1 MLEKPPKHARIFGL
15 IDQRLTQGID
25 FPAIS
30 VVLPFI
36 FQGIWG
42 KIVFINTAT
51 CVKFWGVRGSIPTPG
66 PKTVRIGGNTSC
78 VEIRC
83 GREIIILDAGTG
95 LRTLGQSLLAE
106 FKNQPLKLTLLL
118 THTHWDHIQGLP
130 FFGPIYHSRCRLRI
144 LGCEGARKG
153 LVSVLTGQMEST
165 YFPVPFDKLPSNIEI
180 EELKKFDFKIGPVRV
195 RVQRANHP
203 GMCVGYRLST
213 SHGSVAYFP
222 DSEPRPGG
230 EDQEMIKFLDGVNVL
245 ILDSQYDTVEYERHA
260 GWGHGC
266 VDDSV
271 ELALAAK
278 AKRLCLFHHDPE
290 RTDKQVDAF
299 LKHARQLVTQQRTK
313 LKVDAAREGMTIRL
327 GGRS

>member
-299 LKHARQLVTQQRTK
+299 LKHARQLVTQQRAK